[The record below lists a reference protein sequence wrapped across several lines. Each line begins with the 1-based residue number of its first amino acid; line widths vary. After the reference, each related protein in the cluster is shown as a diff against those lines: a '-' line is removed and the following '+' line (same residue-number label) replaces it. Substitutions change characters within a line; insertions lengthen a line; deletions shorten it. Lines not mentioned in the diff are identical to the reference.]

1 MRRRGSPRRVRKLLS
16 LIVEG
21 RGEHGKREAWKIPPR
36 PRVQGGMFAT
46 PHAHQDLARMRQA
59 ELIARARH
67 DEQIRAARAGRL
79 QPELRAGRDHA
90 RRTRLA
96 ALLRGRPAMV

>member
-1 MRRRGSPRRVRKLLS
+1 
-16 LIVEG
+16 
-21 RGEHGKREAWKIPPR
+21 
-36 PRVQGGMFAT
+36 
-46 PHAHQDLARMRQA
+46 MRQA
-59 ELIARARH
+59 ELMARARH